1 MLSQISLVILAWLAS
16 LDPAAADFFELMQR
30 TEPTVSVWSD
40 SNSIE
45 PLAAV
50 QLELLPDHDS
60 ATVLANDMQRRL
72 DELGGGLRVFVETVG
87 GEPELPPSYRVGV
100 GPFADFEQAERAQLT
115 LERLGID
122 GFVRQLEPMIG
133 C

>member
-16 LDPAAADFFELMQR
+16 LDPAAADFFELMQPA
-30 TEPTVSVWSD
+30 EPTVSVWSD
-40 SNSIE
+40 SDSSE

-60 ATVLANDMQRRL
+60 ATILANDMQQRL